1 MQKQPKQYT
10 DNSLKKSLSDP
21 LIIAAL
27 VAAPGFWFSLYF
39 ISPPIADRGWLLAA
53 PLWYLKL
60 ALLYPVL
67 EELVFRG
74 LVQSEIFRFLKKLTL
89 GPISLANISASAV
102 FCGFHLL
109 SHGVVWAA
117 LVFIPSLLFG
127 HLKEKYHSL
136 KQPILLHVYFNA
148 GYFIIFPPVSI
159 V

>member
-1 MQKQPKQYT
+1 MQQKQYI
-10 DNSLKKSLSDP
+10 DNSLKKSLRDP
-21 LIIAAL
+21 LVVAAL
-27 VAAPGFWFSLYF
+27 VAAPVFWLVLYF
-39 ISPPIADRGWLLAA
+39 ISPPIANRGWLLAA

-60 ALLYPVL
+60 VLLYPVL

-74 LVQSEIFRFLKKLTL
+74 LVQSEIFRFLKNIKL

-102 FCGFHLL
+102 FSGFHLL
-109 SHGVVWAA
+109 NHGAVWAA

-136 KQPILLHVYFNA
+136 KQPIFIHVYFNA

-159 V
+159 F